1 MKKVWSIATKDT
13 LIRFRDRN
21 GILLM
26 LVAPLVLA
34 AIMGAAFGGFGGDA
48 PAPITDIPI
57 VIVNQDRGDLG
68 QSLADILQSDDLA
81 ELLEPAESN
90 DLAGAKQQVERGEAR
105 AVVVIP
111 PDFSDAV
118 RSQQGDATTIDIFT
132 DPASTFSPIIVE
144 AVISEIANSFDA
156 GIVGGRVGVM
166 QLLEHQNTLGPRLAT
181 LPTVLAETLSDP
193 ANQGGNRIDL
203 ETTLV
208 DGTADRNTNPLA
220 YFAPSMA
227 ILFLMFTLFDA
238 SRSILEEEREG
249 TLQRMMSSPTH
260 FAEILAGKN
269 GGVMLTG
276 ILQLGILVVVSS
288 LLFGLS
294 WGGSPLGVA
303 LMIVAVVAA
312 ASSLGAF
319 IVAFAKDARQAAVI
333 GSALALIFA
342 ILGGNFFTA
351 SALPGW
357 LQVFSKL
364 TINRWALDGFTDLSL
379 RGGGLNDVLLEIAVL
394 LGMGAVLFA
403 LAVWRLPHRFV
414 K

>member
-1 MKKVWSIATKDT
+1 MKKIWFIAAKDT

-34 AIMGAAFGGFGGDA
+34 AIMGAAFGGFGGDT
-48 PAPITDIPI
+48 PSPITNIPFL
-57 VIVNQDRGDLG
+57 IVNQDQGDLG
-68 QSLADILQSDDLA
+68 QTVVEILNSPDLS
-81 ELLEPAESN
+81 ELLNPTESS
-90 DLAGAKQQVERGEAR
+90 DLAGAKQQVERGEVR

-111 PDFSDAV
+111 PDFSDTV
-118 RSQQGDATTIDIFT
+118 RSQQGATTAIDIFT

-144 AVISEIANSFDA
+144 AVISEIANNFNA
-156 GIVGGRVGVM
+156 GIVGGRVAMM
-166 QLLEHQNTLGPRLAT
+166 QLLEHQNTVGARLAA
-181 LPTVLAETLSDP
+181 LPTILADTMGDP

-203 ETTLV
+203 ETTPV
-208 DGTADRNTNPLA
+208 DAKTEQNMNPLA

-249 TLQRMMSSPTH
+249 TLPRMMSSPTR

-276 ILQLGILVVVSS
+276 ILQLGILVAASS

-303 LMIVAVVAA
+303 LMIVSVVAA
-312 ASSLGAF
+312 ASSLGAL
-319 IVAFAKDARQAAVI
+319 IVAFARDARQAAVI

-342 ILGGNFFTA
+342 ILGGNFFMA
-351 SALPGW
+351 SAYPAW
-357 LQVFSKL
+357 LQPLSKL

-394 LGMGAVLFA
+394 LGMSVVFFA